1 MYSNIL
7 KALVVAGL
15 GAGMALSGSGTAD
28 AQERRCD
35 REARHHA
42 DRVMNRGEA
51 ALGSGLGGAAVGA
64 IIGGIVGGG
73 RGAGR
78 GAIIGG
84 STGAVGGALGSG
96 PKWQRAYDRAFENCM
111 DRYEQVRTP
120 VREVRPVYRNAIE
133 PWTGEWYDYCRERYR
148 TFNANDGTFR
158 DYDGIRKFCQAE

>member
-1 MYSNIL
+1 MIAKFFS
-7 KALVVAGL
+7 VAAAAVM
-15 GAGMALSGSGTAD
+15 GAGVLAASVDSAS

-35 REARHHA
+35 REARHIA
-42 DRVMNRGEA
+42 DRKMNRGEA

-64 IIGGIVGGG
+64 IIGGVIGGG
-73 RGAGR
+73 KGAGR

-96 PKWQRAYDRAFENCM
+96 PKWQRAYDRAFEECM
-111 DRYEQVRTP
+111 DRYEPVRQP
-120 VREVRPVYRNAIE
+120 VREYRPRAIE
-133 PWTGEWYDYCRERYR
+133 PWTGEWYDYCRARYR